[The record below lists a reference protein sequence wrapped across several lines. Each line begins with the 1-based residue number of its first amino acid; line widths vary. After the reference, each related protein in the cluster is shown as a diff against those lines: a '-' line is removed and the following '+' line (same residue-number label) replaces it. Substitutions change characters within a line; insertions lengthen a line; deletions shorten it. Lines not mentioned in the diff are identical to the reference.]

1 MFARL
6 ISTLIPNEKLDE
18 LIRVWRDLDTPEMK
32 SIKGYRE
39 AYLLTNRE
47 TGKAISMTL
56 WDSENDAI
64 TNQQNDYI
72 QKQINK
78 FYKGP
83 ISPDEIKYRIDKG
96 QIAGFSIEYNTDDA
110 HSHEISYNGDEYRF
124 IDSLTD
130 IISLIL

>member
-56 WDSENDAI
+56 WDSEKDAI
-64 TNQQNDYI
+64 TNEQNDYI

-78 FYKGP
+78 FYKDLVTEP
-83 ISPDEIKYRIDKG
+83 
-96 QIAGFSIEYNTDDA
+96 
-110 HSHEISYNGDEYRF
+110 
-124 IDSLTD
+124 LTREGYEV
-130 IISLIL
+130 SAQG